1 MMSAKQTIR
10 DFLSTLT
17 QREIQIGDDDSLL
30 ATKLL
35 DSLKVIELIVFLE
48 SQFNVEFDS
57 DDLTPDNLDTINA
70 LVGLLERKG
79 EG

>member
-1 MMSAKQTIR
+1 MSAKQTIR